1 MKNELAL
8 MLGTAGNRKEALIDR
23 YGIGPTAR
31 QIGDNSGVVISGNAP
46 VAPVTKYGP
55 QALQLGETSGAEIA
69 NAANV
74 LPASLEQPVYAPQ
87 ESSAAPGMGTGLM
100 AGIPMALAL
109 MYLGNKTKG
118 LGGKAYSGFMRKVI
132 KHPRA
137 LPGYT
142 DYMTKAALPIGTP
155 GGFAT
160 ATERLGELNKIF
172 AELGKTPMRP
182 HIESMLQAER
192 AAVQD
197 LVGATRNAPKFD
209 IGKLWEQHGPKT
221 LPGMLATLGA
231 GGVAL
236 NAGDIASNM
245 FGGSKRKGA
254 PVIVNS

>member
-8 MLGTAGNRKEALIDR
+8 MLGTAGNRKEAMPAMSNDWGR
-23 YGIGPTAR
+23 EVGKRTG
-31 QIGDNSGVVISGNAP
+31 SVIADNAP

-69 NAANV
+69 SAANA
-74 LPASLEQPVYAPQ
+74 LPVSSGQPVYAPQ
-87 ESSAAPGMGTGLM
+87 EQSAAPGMGTGLM

-118 LGGKAYSGFMRKVI
+118 MGGKAYSGFMRRVMKN
-132 KHPRA
+132 PRA

-142 DYMTKAALPIGTP
+142 EYMTKAALPIGTP

-172 AELGKTPMRP
+172 SELGKTPMRP

-197 LVGATRNAPKFD
+197 LVGATRTAPKFD
-209 IGKLWEQHGPKT
+209 LGRLWEQHGPKT
-221 LPGMLATLGA
+221 LPGMLATVGA
-231 GGVAL
+231 GGLAL

-245 FGGSKRKGA
+245 FGGNKRRGA